1 VLHTILCPV
10 LVVFIIVLVL
20 RAVLSWF
27 PPPQSGSGMTQVNGI
42 LHDLTEW
49 ALRPLRQIIPPVGM
63 FDVSFMVL
71 LFGLIL
77 LQRAVC

>member
-1 VLHTILCPV
+1 VHTILCPV
-10 LVVFIIVLVL
+10 LIVFIVVLVL

-27 PPPQSGSGMTQVNGI
+27 PVRPGTGLAQVNGI

-49 ALRPLRQIIPPVGM
+49 ALRPMRQIIPPVGM

-71 LFGLIL
+71 LFALIIIR
-77 LQRAVC
+77 QVIC

>member
-1 VLHTILCPV
+1 VHTILCPV
-10 LVVFIIVLVL
+10 LIVFIVVLVL

-27 PPPQSGSGMTQVNGI
+27 PVRPGTGLAQVNGI

-49 ALRPLRQIIPPVGM
+49 VLRPMRQIIPPVGM

-71 LFGLIL
+71 LFVLIII
-77 LQRAVC
+77 QQVIC

>member
-10 LVVFIIVLVL
+10 LVVFLIVLVL

-27 PPPQSGSGMTQVNGI
+27 PVQPGTGLAQVNRV
-42 LHDLTEW
+42 LFDLTEW
-49 ALRPLRQIIPPVGM
+49 LLRPMRQIIPPAGM

-71 LFGLIL
+71 FFAVFIL
-77 LQRAVC
+77 WRVIC